1 MVVGEILKAVLGV
14 SCTSV
19 RLIGEGIQKDVR
31 GGFGGNTEAVASF
44 LSQSFLSLVL
54 LFALCIYTL
63 RFIYLCSIWKMGI

>member
-1 MVVGEILKAVLGV
+1 MVVGEILKAALGV

-31 GGFGGNTEAVASF
+31 RIWGNTEAVASF
-44 LSQSFLSLVL
+44 LSQSFLSLAL
-54 LFALCIYTL
+54 LFALCVYTL